1 MAPRRADREPWSMT
15 PSRMMTRQKVHP
27 QARACLAAAVA
38 VACLTTVPRPAHAD
52 LVLGTVADRPR
63 RAVPRLR
70 ARLSPERAARPRRL
84 GLHVNTLPEAFA
96 VAPSA

>member
-38 VACLTTVPRPAHAD
+38 AVARGLLDPAEDPLREAKE
-52 LVLGTVADRPR
+52 VLGRPG
-63 RAVPRLR
+63 PLSSNLR
-70 ARLSPERAARPRRL
+70 A
-84 GLHVNTLPEAFA
+84 
-96 VAPSA
+96 